1 MKPDPNKKELQ
12 KKFQT
17 SKVPNVQHDK
27 KTVVIVS
34 PALASAN
41 NGNWQTAKRYGQFL
55 KTQFRVRI
63 VSEWDGSKSDDVLIA
78 LHARRS
84 FSSIAAWHS
93 IHGANGL
100 VVVLTGTDLYR
111 DIKHDPQAQQSLEF
125 ASRLIVLQP
134 LGLDE
139 LPPHLRSKTEVV
151 LQSTTPRVTL
161 SKSSRDTRAVMVGH
175 LREEKSPRTLFEAA
189 ALLGQQGHMQI
200 QIKHIGAEHDQLLAT
215 MAHQTA
221 SSYPQYQFTGAL
233 SHAETRRQIQRSHVL
248 VHTSV
253 MEGGA
258 HVLMEAVCS
267 GVPVIASRIPGNM
280 GMLGQDYAG
289 LFSVGDAQA
298 LADMLVR
305 FRHDSEFE
313 QLLKKQCALLAPL
326 FSPEYERK
334 TLLTI
339 IQSLISARHLS

>member
-1 MKPDPNKKELQ
+1 MKPDLNKKELQ

-17 SKVPNVQHDK
+17 SKVLSVQQGK

-34 PALASAN
+34 PTLASAN

-55 KTQFRVRI
+55 KPQFLVRI

-111 DIKHDPQAQQSLEF
+111 DIKHDPNAQQSLEF

-161 SKSSRDTRAVMVGH
+161 SKSARDTRAVMVGH

-189 ALLGQQGHMQI
+189 ALLAQQGRIHI
-200 QIKHIGAEHDQLLAT
+200 QHIGAEHDQLLAT

-221 SSYPQYQFTGAL
+221 TSYPQYQFTGAL
-233 SHAETRRQIQRSHVL
+233 SHAETRREIQRAHVL

-289 LFSVGDAQA
+289 LFPVGDAKA

-305 FRHDSEFE
+305 FRRDSEFE
-313 QLLKKQCALLAPL
+313 QRLKKQCALRAPL

-339 IQSLISARHLS
+339 IQSLTSARHLS

>member
-1 MKPDPNKKELQ
+1 MHQAPKTKELQ
-12 KKFQT
+12 KKFLKT
-17 SKVPNVQHDK
+17 KTPSVHSVK

-41 NGNWQTAKRYGQFL
+41 NGNWQTAKRYCQFL
-55 KTQFRVRI
+55 KTHFRVRI
-63 VSEWDGSKSDDVLIA
+63 VSEWDGSKSDDVLVA

-84 FSSIAAWHS
+84 FPSIAAWHS
-93 IHGANGL
+93 MHGDNGL

-111 DIKHDPQAQQSLEF
+111 DIKQDPQAQQSLEF
-125 ASRLIVLQP
+125 ANRLIVLQP
-134 LGLDE
+134 LGLAE
-139 LPPHLRSKTEVV
+139 LPPVLRSKTDVV

-161 SKSSRDTRAVMVGH
+161 SKSARYIRAVMVGH

-189 ALLGQQGHMQI
+189 ALLAQHGDIH
-200 QIKHIGAEHDQLLAT
+200 IKHIGAEHDQLLST

-221 SSYPQYQFTGAL
+221 ALHRQYQFTGAL
-233 SHAETRRQIQRSHVL
+233 TYPETRRQIQRSHVL

-267 GVPVIASRIPGNM
+267 GVPVIASRISGNI
-280 GMLGQDYAG
+280 GMLGEDYAG
-289 LFSVGDAQA
+289 LFPVGDAKA

-305 FRHDSEFE
+305 FRHDHQFE
-313 QLLKKQCALLAPL
+313 QLLKKQCALRAPS
-326 FSPEYERK
+326 FTPEYERK
-334 TLLTI
+334 ALHAIVQSI
-339 IQSLISARHLS
+339 IAARHLS

>member
-1 MKPDPNKKELQ
+1 MKLDPNKKELQ

-17 SKVPNVQHDK
+17 SKVPNVQQGK

-41 NGNWQTAKRYGQFL
+41 NGNWQTAKRYAQFL

-63 VSEWDGSKSDDVLIA
+63 VSEWDGSKSDDVLVA

-84 FSSIAAWHS
+84 FASIAAWHS

-100 VVVLTGTDLYR
+100 MVVLTGTDLYR

-139 LPPHLRSKTEVV
+139 LPPLLRSKAEVV

-161 SKSSRDTRAVMVGH
+161 SKSARDTRAVMVGH

-189 ALLGQQGHMQI
+189 ALLAQQVHIHMQ
-200 QIKHIGAEHDQLLAT
+200 HIGAEHDQHLAT

-221 SSYPQYQFTGAL
+221 ASYPHYKFTGAL
-233 SHAETRRQIQRSHVL
+233 TYAETRRQIQRAHVL

-267 GVPVIASRIPGNM
+267 GVPVIASCIPGNM
-280 GMLGQDYAG
+280 GMLGQNYAG
-289 LFSVGDAQA
+289 LFPVGDAKA

-305 FRHDSEFE
+305 FRHDPEFA
-313 QLLKKQCALLAPL
+313 QLLKKQCALRAPL